1 VALLSSLMRK
11 VPQRCPSCNAALIED
26 GRALIRS
33 IGLAYHIPYVASGVV
48 KRKVSVTL
56 PKGASLKVS

>member
-1 VALLSSLMRK
+1 MWK
-11 VPQRCPSCNAALIED
+11 VPQRCPSCNAVLIED

-33 IGLAYHIPYVASGVV
+33 IGLAYHTSDVTSEGFKIV

-56 PKGASLKVS
+56 PKGASLKIS